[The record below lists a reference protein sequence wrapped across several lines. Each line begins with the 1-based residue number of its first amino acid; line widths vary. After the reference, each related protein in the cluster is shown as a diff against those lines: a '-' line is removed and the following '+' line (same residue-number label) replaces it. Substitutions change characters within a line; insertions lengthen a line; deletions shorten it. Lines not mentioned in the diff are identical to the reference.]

1 MRATSSIP
9 IRNNPVPSG
18 PSFAGTERCLTFA
31 ARERETLRDFVS
43 RIQSHLSHLHVDVL
57 SQEVFLS
64 DPDDFDAESPPEAGW
79 PVAWLLE
86 DHPPVRRR
94 IQSRV
99 TLLSGQPP
107 EYLSIGGQVC
117 GSLYE
122 DAYCR
127 CLRLSGMT
135 PLRAEDSRGDQT
147 KCVFDRMEA
156 ALHEAEMDFRHVV
169 RTWFYNQQILAWY
182 PEFNQVRNDFF
193 RRRQVFQDRMPASTG
208 IGAPNPFG
216 LALSAGLLAIQH
228 KTDRTSDHP
237 IPSPLQNAAVAYG
250 SSFSRAVEILT
261 PQLKRLLISGTAS
274 IDAAGKSVHVG
285 DLEGQIDWTLEVV
298 EGILRSRAMD
308 WRDVTGAHA
317 YLIDP
322 AGEEVFLRGLKRKK
336 IPEFPMLITGQTICR
351 EDLLFEI
358 ELEASRTAA

>member
-1 MRATSSIP
+1 MRAPSSIP
-9 IRNNPVPSG
+9 IRSRPTPPG
-18 PSFAGTERCLTFA
+18 PSLAETERCLTFA
-31 ARERETLRDFVS
+31 AWENETLRDFMS
-43 RIQSHLSHLHVDVL
+43 RVKDHLRQRHLNVL

-64 DPDDFDAESPPEAGW
+64 QLDDFDAESPPETDW

-86 DHPPVRRR
+86 DHPPMRRR

-99 TLLSGQPP
+99 TLALGPP
-107 EYLSIGGQVC
+107 LEYLSIGGRVC
-117 GSLYE
+117 GARYE

-127 CLRLSGMT
+127 CLRLSGLT
-135 PLRAEDSRGDQT
+135 PLLAEDSRGDQT
-147 KCVFDRMEA
+147 KGVFDRMEA
-156 ALHEAEMDFRHVV
+156 ALHEAEMDFSHVV
-169 RTWFYNQQILAWY
+169 RTWFYNDQILAWY
-182 PEFNQVRNDFF
+182 PEFNRVRNDFF
-193 RRRQVFQDRMPASTG
+193 SRRRVFQDRMPASTG
-208 IGAPNPFG
+208 IGASNPFG
-216 LALSAGLLAIQH
+216 HAPTTGLLAVQH
-228 KTDRTSDHP
+228 KTDRTTDHP
-237 IPSPLQNAAVAYG
+237 VPSPLQNAAVAYG

-261 PQLKRLLISGTAS
+261 PRLKRLLISGTAC
-274 IDAAGKSVHVG
+274 IDPAGRSVHVG

-317 YLIDP
+317 YLVDP
-322 AGEEVFLRGLKRKK
+322 DGEEDFLRSLRRKN

>member
-1 MRATSSIP
+1 M
-9 IRNNPVPSG
+9 G
-18 PSFAGTERCLTFA
+18 
-31 ARERETLRDFVS
+31 
-43 RIQSHLSHLHVDVL
+43 RIQTHLRHLRVNVL

-64 DPDDFDAESPPEAGW
+64 HPDEFDAEAPPITDW

-86 DHPPVRRR
+86 DHPPIHRR

-99 TLLSGQPP
+99 TVLAGQPP

-127 CLRLSGMT
+127 CLRLSGLT
-135 PLRAEDSRGDQT
+135 SFRAEDSRGEQT

-156 ALHEAEMDFRHVV
+156 ALHEAEMNFSHVV
-169 RTWFYNQQILAWY
+169 RTWFYNEEILAWY
-182 PEFNQVRNDFF
+182 PEFNQERNDFF
-193 RRRQVFQDRMPASTG
+193 RRRRVLLDRMPASTG
-208 IGAPNPFG
+208 IGASNPFG

-228 KTDRTSDHP
+228 KSNRTSGHP
-237 IPSPLQNAAVAYG
+237 VPSPLQNAAVAYG
-250 SSFSRAVEILT
+250 SSFSRAVEVST
-261 PQLKRLLISGTAS
+261 AQSKRLLISGTAS
-274 IDAAGKSVHVG
+274 IDASGRSIHVG

-298 EGILRSRAMD
+298 EGILRSRNLD
-308 WRDVTGAHA
+308 WRDAVGAHA
-317 YLIDP
+317 YLVDP
-322 AGEEVFLRGLKRKK
+322 GGEEVFLRSLKRKN